1 MKKIYFLAITLL
13 FSMFGFSQ
21 EIEQEEVALAP
32 ISVEV
37 PKIVFDKFSNKFSDA
52 SKVFWAKLNGDFTAT
67 FEKNDKINV
76 AVFSA
81 KGQFFS
87 SGFEIKLNELPK
99 SMNDF
104 VSETFLGQKVVAA
117 FELKNANGGK
127 GYLARTDKNN
137 DVFFDENSKFER
149 ATNQ

>member
-21 EIEQEEVALAP
+21 EIEKEDVALAP

-37 PKIVFDKFSNKFSDA
+37 PKIVYDKFSNKFSDV
-52 SKVFWAKLNGDFTAT
+52 SRVFWSKLNSDFTAT
-67 FEKNDKINV
+67 FEKNDKKNV
-76 AVFSA
+76 AVFSD
-81 KGQFFS
+81 KGQLFS

-99 SMNDF
+99 DMSNF
-104 VSETFLGQKVVAA
+104 VSETFLGQKVIAA

-149 ATNQ
+149 ATHQ